1 MTPPAPTVDELP
13 PQLRL
18 SDAMHAFSSMQ
29 DTRPYRILTNCAR
42 LAIDR
47 KPFEGVLPVSEAVAQ
62 APQVQAAAQ
71 EMQPQV
77 GV

>member
-18 SDAMHAFSSMQ
+18 SDAMAFSSMQ